1 MVRIE
6 MQLNLSSFGSVLANP
21 FVFNGYLS
29 EGTESS
35 GVSFLVP
42 FLLFQ
47 GGAMDLSKV
56 SEKILSSIRC
66 ARSLG
71 LLPSASDRPE
81 VPAQDAAAAAV
92 AYAIAGLPPH
102 PRFSLSSSSEELS
115 SIYGSRH
122 HGQKVE
128 IEEEFY
134 EELLLVDI
142 MDMGLWYVNY
152 FQANFITIAHLFC

>member
-1 MVRIE
+1 M
-6 MQLNLSSFGSVLANP
+6 FDGH
-21 FVFNGYLS
+21 LS

-35 GVSFLVP
+35 GVSFSVP

-56 SEKILSSIRC
+56 GEKILSSIRC

-71 LLPSASDRPE
+71 LLPCASARPE

-102 PRFSLSSSSEELS
+102 QRFSLSSSSEELS

-122 HGQKVE
+122 HGQQVEE

-134 EELLLVDI
+134 EELLL
-142 MDMGLWYVNY
+142 
-152 FQANFITIAHLFC
+152 